1 MRRAVAIGLVL
12 WLGAWPRGSV
22 AGPDPVAEHYALN
35 CSGCHRLD
43 GTGIEGVTPSLH
55 DLAPLASSEAGRA
68 YLARVPGVAQAPLS
82 DAELAALLD
91 WVVARFSGLPVE
103 RRFDVDTVAR
113 LRADPLRDPL
123 AARRALGVTSAGDPS
138 GSGSAARPD

>member
-1 MRRAVAIGLVL
+1 VRRAVAT
-12 WLGAWPRGSV
+12 SV
-22 AGPDPVAEHYALN
+22 ALMLAGAAGGSALAQDDPVADRYVLN

-43 GTGIEGVTPSLH
+43 GAGIPGVTPTLH

-68 YLARVPGVAQAPLS
+68 YLVRVPGVAQAPLG

-103 RRFDVDTVAR
+103 PRFDVDTVAR
-113 LRADPLRDPL
+113 LRGHPMRDPL
-123 AARRALGVTSAGDPS
+123 EARRRLDAAME
-138 GSGSAARPD
+138 SAAAPPPTRSR